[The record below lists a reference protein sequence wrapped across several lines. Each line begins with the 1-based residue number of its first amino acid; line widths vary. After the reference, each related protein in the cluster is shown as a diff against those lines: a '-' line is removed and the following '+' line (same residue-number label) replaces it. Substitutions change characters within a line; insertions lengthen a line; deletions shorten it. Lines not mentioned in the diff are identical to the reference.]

1 MQTLAIDHP
10 QVAAIVEVLQ
20 EKKGLDILL
29 MDLKE
34 INDSADFF
42 VLCTG
47 TSDMHVRSLAEAVR
61 DKLREQGERAW
72 HVEGLENRRWVLL
85 DFVDIVV
92 HVFRQDAREFYALE
106 RLWGDAECVRFE
118 DTWHEPLGETANKSI
133 WE

>member
-1 MQTLAIDHP
+1 MQKFAIDHP
-10 QVAAIVEVLQ
+10 QVATIVEVLQ

-29 MDLKE
+29 IDLKG
-34 INDSADFF
+34 INESADFF

-47 TSDMHVRSLAEAVR
+47 TSNMHVKGLAEAVR
-61 DKLREQGERAW
+61 DKLREQGDRAW
-72 HVEGLENRRWVLL
+72 HVEGLENQRWVLL

-106 RLWGDAECVRFE
+106 RLWGDAECVRIE
-118 DTWHEPLGETANKSI
+118 DAWDEPLGETANKSI